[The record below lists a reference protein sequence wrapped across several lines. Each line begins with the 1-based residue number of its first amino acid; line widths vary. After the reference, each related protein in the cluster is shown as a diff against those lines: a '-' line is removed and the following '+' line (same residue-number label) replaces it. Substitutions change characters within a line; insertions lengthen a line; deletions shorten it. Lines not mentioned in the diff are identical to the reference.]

1 MYKSRITTHILAN
14 GAPCLDPA
22 SDALHEEALQHPKRL
37 GFLGCRLASGIWG
50 CRLAWAWGRGLAYSI
65 AGGAPLSQ
73 VAPYR
78 ARICSSKAG
87 IDHTS
92 PLALAQVA
100 LAQVA
105 LAQVALAQVA
115 LHSSST
121 RYPAIAITRHAAGT
135 THFSRPRTTHPPG
148 SRADSSPG

>member
-1 MYKSRITTHILAN
+1 MQWWLKPDAMYKSRITTHILAN

-65 AGGAPLSQ
+65 AGGPPLSQ

-78 ARICSSKAG
+78 ARICSSKAA

-92 PLALAQVA
+92 PL
-100 LAQVA
+100 A

-121 RYPAIAITRHAAGT
+121 RYPARTRDAVGT

-148 SRADSSPG
+148 SRWDSSPG